1 MSTSTELMIPSGVPG
16 LDTVLQGG
24 LRPGHLYFIEGSPGT
39 GKTTFGLQF
48 LLEGLR
54 RGERCLLISLAES
67 PAEVA
72 VIADSHGW
80 SIEGLELRDLVSSDE
95 IQSTALFDL
104 TEIALDDRVQ
114 AALAEMDELK
124 PQRLVLDTLAALR
137 VYSEQP
143 SYFRRHIEL
152 FRGKA
157 VELGTTLLVTDE
169 ASGPVELHPRSLAW
183 GIIRMEQR
191 VNDYGPGRRW
201 LWLPKLRGQPYVGGF
216 HDLRIE
222 TGGLSVFPRLDVG
235 RASAPARD
243 GIISSGSEPL
253 DALLGG
259 GLERGTS
266 VGIIGPPGCGKS
278 TLVSSFAMAAAE
290 RGERVA
296 LYAFDESLTTFRKR
310 ALSQGLA
317 IDSALASELLTLRQI
332 NPGQVAPGE
341 LACELAAEVDHHK
354 TQIIIIDSL
363 NGYLQAMPNDPSINL
378 QVHDLLSYLS
388 AHGALTLVTLAQPSP
403 LNRQEGL
410 AVDLSYLTDTV
421 IAQRYFEAYGAIRYA
436 LSVLKKRDGDH
447 ERTIREYKIGTGGV
461 IVGEPLTEFRGV
473 LTGLPEYLGQDK
485 PLL

>member
-1 MSTSTELMIPSGVPG
+1 MSTSTALIPSGIPG
-16 LDTVLQGG
+16 LDDVLRGG

-48 LLEGLR
+48 LLEGVR
-54 RGERCLLISLAES
+54 RGERCLLITLAES
-67 PAEVA
+67 PAEVG

-80 SIEGLELRDLVSSDE
+80 SIEGLELRDLVSADE
-95 IQSTALFDL
+95 IHSTALFDL
-104 TEIALDDRVQ
+104 SEIALDDRVQ
-114 AALAEMDELK
+114 AALAEMDGLK

-137 VYSEQP
+137 VYSDQ
-143 SYFRRHIEL
+143 SSNFRRHIEL
-152 FRGKA
+152 FRSKA

-169 ASGPVELHPRSLAW
+169 ASGPVERHPRSLAW

-191 VNDYGPGRRW
+191 LNDYGTGRRW

-222 TGGLSVFPRLDVG
+222 TGGLSVFPRLEPD
-235 RASAPARD
+235 RPSAPARD
-243 GIISSGSEPL
+243 GLISSGSEPL

-317 IDSALASELLTLRQI
+317 IDSALDSDLLTLRQI
-332 NPGQVAPGE
+332 DPGQVAPGE
-341 LACELAAEVDHHK
+341 LARELAGEVDCHK
-354 TQIIIIDSL
+354 TQIISTS
-363 NGYLQAMPNDPSINL
+363 APSMWP
-378 QVHDLLSYLS
+378 S
-388 AHGALTLVTLAQPSP
+388 ATS
-403 LNRQEGL
+403 
-410 AVDLSYLTDTV
+410 SW
-421 IAQRYFEAYGAIRYA
+421 QRWATSCATR
-436 LSVLKKRDGDH
+436 SR
-447 ERTIREYKIGTGGV
+447 RS
-461 IVGEPLTEFRGV
+461 
-473 LTGLPEYLGQDK
+473 
-485 PLL
+485 